1 MHTKFSKLTQAQLID
16 ELIVFVSTSDLT
28 DGEVNSIAGAR
39 GYDLRANLENFY
51 MKTNVP
57 PVEIQALYL
66 GKYHEADIDPAL
78 EEIDDHNDA
87 LYECYCNGLVILNF
101 LYEKNYD
108 SHPLDKSMLLIYTE
122 QMCKRYNLRSHKT
135 TGFGHDIVYS
145 TTPLAYTKFDNDLY
159 LPPSEGYWA
168 IVSRGGARD

>member
-1 MHTKFSKLTQAQLID
+1 MHTKFSKLTREAFVQ
-16 ELIVFVSTSDLT
+16 ELIVFLSVSELT
-28 DGEVNSIAGAR
+28 DGDVQSIAGAR
-39 GYDLRANLENFY
+39 TYPLRENLERFY

-57 PVEIQALYL
+57 SVEIQALYL
-66 GKYHEADIDPAL
+66 GKYHEAEVEF
-78 EEIDDHNDA
+78 EEIDASNDA

-159 LPPSEGYWA
+159 MPPSEGYWA